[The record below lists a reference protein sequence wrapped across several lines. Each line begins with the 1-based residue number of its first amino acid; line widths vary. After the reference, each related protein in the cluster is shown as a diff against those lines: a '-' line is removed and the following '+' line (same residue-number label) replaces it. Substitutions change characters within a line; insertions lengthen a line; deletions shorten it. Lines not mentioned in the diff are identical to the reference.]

1 MLCLLGYML
10 ADVRCFYI
18 DYLVTIQLN
27 PVNRKRAEEVFK
39 EQMHTVEKRKRQ
51 NLLERLTE
59 LKHDD
64 DLISRN
70 KSELV

>member
-1 MLCLLGYML
+1 ML

-27 PVNRKRAEEVFK
+27 PFVNRKRAEEVFK

-70 KSELV
+70 KSELVLLE